1 MVFLGITQK
10 ISDLQSS
17 YNTARD
23 WKRNTGAGILKS
35 DGVNGVKTV
44 ETKSTSYADTGTF
57 LIQLWDQEGQANDST
72 SGSTVNNQSNLP
84 SSGRDATCSDDEA
97 GQETITQTPTPAAT
111 ASTTQVTTQKKKKK
125 KKKSTT
131 PLSKRNGKGR
141 KKTNPEDFYMKSVI
155 TKRQAEMTKAQA
167 AATQAKVSY
176 MKELRELGLE
186 YQEIKQLVD
195 EEFPTIPDML
205 ADSEEDESDSDEDS
219 L

>member
-1 MVFLGITQK
+1 MVLR
-10 ISDLQSS
+10 L
-17 YNTARD
+17 
-23 WKRNTGAGILKS
+23 LK
-35 DGVNGVKTV
+35 
-44 ETKSTSYADTGTF
+44 TKSTSYAITGTF
-57 LIQLWDQEGQANDST
+57 LIQLWDQEGQANNST
-72 SGSTVNNQSNLP
+72 GGSTVNDQSNLP

-97 GQETITQTPTPAAT
+97 GQETINQTLTPAAT
-111 ASTTQVTTQKKKKK
+111 VSTTQVTAQKKKKK

-131 PLSKRNGKGR
+131 PSSKKNGKGR

-155 TKRQAEMTKAQA
+155 TKRQAKMMKAQA

-205 ADSEEDESDSDEDS
+205 ANSAEDESDSNEDS
-219 L
+219 F